1 MPETGGGHSG
11 RPEGTIDAHMDEIG
25 HILREAREN
34 KGLTLEDVQS
44 ETRINVRYLSALESG
59 NYDALPT
66 PVHVRGFL
74 RNYAR
79 HLGLDPQPLLARYL
93 SVQGQDV
100 RAVARAEEEIS
111 PDNPLVERQDQPFFD
126 PVNLEVN
133 GKGFDSV
140 SNGGSSGSMLQ
151 IVIIVALVIALA
163 LIANRFIPI
172 LLGRGADGNVV
183 QEFTAAVQEVVA
195 DVTGATPTPTEELP
209 QEQSPGSSIVLGGTE
224 QPIADTSR
232 NNPGGSGTPTPTRP
246 PLPATLDE
254 VRLKLDILERTWV
267 EVTIDGTV
275 VTSGIA
281 RANDI
286 FEWTAQTEAKV
297 TTGNAAGVFVTINDV
312 ALGRLG
318 GRGERHEEV
327 WRTTQ

>member
-1 MPETGGGHSG
+1 
-11 RPEGTIDAHMDEIG
+11 MDEIG
-25 HILREAREN
+25 HLLREAREN

-44 ETRINVRYLSALESG
+44 STRINVRYLSALESG

-79 HLGLDPQPLLARYL
+79 HLGLDPQPLLDRYL
-93 SVQGQDV
+93 ALQGQDV
-100 RAVARAEEEIS
+100 RALVRAEEAIS
-111 PDNPLVERQDQPFFD
+111 PDNPLIERQDQPFFD
-126 PVNLEVN
+126 PVNMEVQ

-140 SNGGSSGSMLQ
+140 HNGGSSGNMLQ
-151 IVIIVALVIALA
+151 IAIIIAMVVALA

-172 LLGRGADGNVV
+172 LMGRGGDGNAV
-183 QEFTAAVQEVVA
+183 QEFTSAVQEVVA
-195 DVTGATPTPTEELP
+195 DVTGATPTPTEEVAP
-209 QEQSPGSSIVLGGTE
+209 QQPAGSSLIVEGTE

-232 NNPGGSGTPTPTRP
+232 NNPGAVGTATPTRP

-267 EVTIDGTV
+267 EVTIDSAV
-275 VTSGIA
+275 VFSGIA
-281 RANDI
+281 KANDT
-286 FEWTAQTEAKV
+286 FEWTAQSEAKV
-297 TTGNAAGVFVTINDV
+297 VTGNAAGVFVTINEIE
-312 ALGRLG
+312 LGRLG

-327 WRTTQ
+327 WRATQ

>member
-1 MPETGGGHSG
+1 
-11 RPEGTIDAHMDEIG
+11 MDEIG

-34 KGLTLEDVQS
+34 KGLTLEDVQ
-44 ETRINVRYLSALESG
+44 TNIRINVRYLSALESG
-59 NYDALPT
+59 NYSALPT

-79 HLGLDPQPLLARYL
+79 YLGLDPQPLLDRYL
-93 SVQGQDV
+93 VVQGQDV
-100 RAVARAEEEIS
+100 RTVTRSEEDIS

-140 SNGGSSGSMLQ
+140 SNGGSNGSMLQ
-151 IVIIVALVIALA
+151 IVIIIALVIALA
-163 LIANRFIPI
+163 LIANRFIPM
-172 LLGRGADGNVV
+172 LMGRGGEGNVV
-183 QEFTAAVQEVVA
+183 QEFTAAIQEVVA
-195 DVTGATPTPTEELP
+195 DVTGATPTPTEEMTP
-209 QEQSPGSSIVLGGTE
+209 EQSAGSSVFIEGTE
-224 QPIADTSR
+224 QPIVDTSR
-232 NNPGGSGTPTPTRP
+232 NNPGAAGTPTPTRP

-254 VRLKLDILERTWV
+254 IQLKLDILERTWV
-267 EVTIDGTV
+267 EVTIDGNV
-275 VTSGIA
+275 VSSGIA
-281 RANDI
+281 RANDSL
-286 FEWTAQTEAKV
+286 EWTAQTEAKV
-297 TTGNAAGVFVTINDV
+297 LTGNAAGVFVTINDV